1 MSKPFRSTLKTNA
14 AVATPLLVQ
23 GLEQPVKKR
32 GPAGPYFTRQQHES
46 LLTLI
51 RRYVSQFDARSVRG
65 GTGDAG
71 IDVVRILVQSEARFM
86 HVSTSAFGDDCLR
99 LPKCATSN
107 EKTQQSVSRGFW
119 PSELEH
125 NKYEK
130 V

>member
-32 GPAGPYFTRQQHES
+32 GTAGPYFTRQQHES

-86 HVSTSAFGDDCLR
+86 HVSTSVFGDDCLR
-99 LPKCATSN
+99 LPKCATSKRKN
-107 EKTQQSVSRGFW
+107 STVGK
-119 PSELEH
+119 
-125 NKYEK
+125 
-130 V
+130 